1 MSKRLHFLLGYFG
14 SAALVAF
21 LAACLSAPSVA
32 TFSCDVPDGEGAGR
46 CKLVETLSAAPA
58 ADDTGGN
65 VVSSRELVDASV
77 AATL

>member
-21 LAACLSAPSVA
+21 VAACLSAPSVA
-32 TFSCDVPDGEGAGR
+32 TFSCDMPDGEGADR

-58 ADDTGGN
+58 ADGAGGN